1 MSLFAENINV
11 VGMERLPLAGFR
23 PLLEE
28 SRAQGFEFLSRLWQ
42 EYRDGTNRFSQPGEA
57 LFGGYHNQQL
67 IAIGGLNR
75 DPYLDDGETG
85 RVRHVY
91 VLAGW
96 RGRGVGKQLVQRII
110 NEAKLHYRRLTLRTM
125 RAEAS
130 AFYRALGFQTEPA
143 IAGATHHLVL
153 DTT

>member
-1 MSLFAENINV
+1 MV
-11 VGMERLPLAGFR
+11 RMEQLPLADLR

-28 SRAQGFEFLSRLWQ
+28 SRAQGFEFLNRLWQ
-42 EYRDGTNRFSQPGEA
+42 EYQDGSNRFLQSGEA
-57 LFGGYHNQQL
+57 LFGVYHDQHL

-75 DPYLDDGETG
+75 DPYLDDGDTG

-91 VLAGW
+91 VLAIW
-96 RGRGVGKQLVQRII
+96 RGRGVGRKLVERII
-110 NEAKLHYRRLTLRTM
+110 DEAKFHYRRLTLRTM

-143 IAGATHHLVL
+143 IAGATLHMLL
-153 DTT
+153 DSPI